1 MKRFLC
7 IAVPLSILAMALD
20 SDVQGQRGGG
30 GRGGAGGIGGGGA
43 RPNPTPSFS
52 RPSGGGGGGAR
63 PSFNAPSARP
73 GIVPGGGGG
82 GGGVSRPAAGGGN
95 LGGGG
100 GLNRPGGGSL
110 GGGGGVNR
118 PDGGAGL
125 NRPSGGNDRPGG
137 GLNRPGA
144 PTTLPVRP
152 GQGGGGIERPGDGL
166 NRPGQGGGGTERP
179 GIRPDNRPD
188 NRPIINNRPENR
200 PTINT
205 GPINTGNINVNR
217 QNLAVGS
224 RQISNQFNSA
234 HWNHY
239 NRHWAGGVYRP
250 AWVGPGNWNRPWY
263 AGRPVWNWGRPWYW
277 HHWRWHHG
285 YWNFWATLPAFW
297 LGAQAAGW
305 LGSLGD
311 TIIYDN
317 PYYAAPTNII
327 VEAPALDYSNP
338 IPPPPPDEAA
348 LAFPPD
354 PGDGGVGEDQ
364 SLPDATLH
372 EFRALTL
379 FAQKKYKEAA
389 AALYAVLSAGPGW
402 DKDTMAALY
411 PAGNAYTPQ
420 LRALEDYDRQHPNE
434 GPGRFLLAY
443 HYLVLGYKDQAVE
456 QLRDVVRVQ
465 PKDQLSAA
473 LLKAL
478 TQADAAAPVRGQ

>member
-1 MKRFLC
+1 
-7 IAVPLSILAMALD
+7 
-20 SDVQGQRGGG
+20 
-30 GRGGAGGIGGGGA
+30 
-43 RPNPTPSFS
+43 
-52 RPSGGGGGGAR
+52 
-63 PSFNAPSARP
+63 
-73 GIVPGGGGG
+73 
-82 GGGVSRPAAGGGN
+82 
-95 LGGGG
+95 
-100 GLNRPGGGSL
+100 
-110 GGGGGVNR
+110 
-118 PDGGAGL
+118 
-125 NRPSGGNDRPGG
+125 
-137 GLNRPGA
+137 
-144 PTTLPVRP
+144 
-152 GQGGGGIERPGDGL
+152 L

-200 PTINT
+200 PIINN

-217 QNLAVGS
+217 QNLVVGN

-234 HWNHY
+234 HWNQYRNQY

-250 AWVGPGNWNRPWY
+250 AWIGPGNWNRPWY

-297 LGAQAAGW
+297 LGAQAGSW
-305 LGSLGD
+305 LGSPGD

-327 VEAPALDYSNP
+327 VEAPPLDYSNP
-338 IPPPPPDEAA
+338 IPPPAPDEAG

-354 PGDGGVGEDQ
+354 PSDGGVGEDQ
-364 SLPDATLH
+364 SLPTSDPPPPPTDDPAVAAATQTFEEARKSFKAGDYARAQELVEKAIQSLPSDATLH

-411 PAGNAYTPQ
+411 PDWNAYTPQ
-420 LRALEDYDRQHPNE
+420 LRALEDYVRQHPNE
-434 GPGRFLLAY
+434 APAHFLLAY
-443 HYLVLGYKDQAVE
+443 HYLVLGYKDQAVA
-456 QLRDVVRVQ
+456 QLKDVVRLE

-473 LLKAL
+473 LVKAL
-478 TQADAAAPVRGQ
+478 TQPESSNQ